1 MVGMLKVAFEGLL
14 QEAKRE
20 RPCCNIRTLGELCQ
34 LSKSIL
40 EALNTVPAT
49 KAKKGQAFHKRLP
62 KRKRAT
68 RLSVCPDLYLLQLIW
83 TAVKESCF

>member
-20 RPCCNIRTLGELCQ
+20 RPCCNIITLGELGQ

-40 EALNTVPAT
+40 EALNSVPAT
-49 KAKKGQAFHKRLP
+49 KVKKGQAFHKRLP
-62 KRKRAT
+62 KRKRAM
-68 RLSVCPDLYLLQLIW
+68 RLSVCPNLYLLQLIW
-83 TAVKESCF
+83 TAAKESCF